1 VPDEQLTFT
10 VEPRKLAR
18 SGDVATAKAGATLR
32 GKDTHRR
39 ACLAAHAEAHDNY
52 VAAGGPPYTSGLID
66 DEVAALTGLDLQEAR
81 RRCVDLRNLG
91 LLEWKRDDLGR
102 IETRTNPAGN
112 ASSVSRLTPAG
123 RTALA

>member
-1 VPDEQLTFT
+1 MPDEQLTFT

-18 SGDVATAKAGATLR
+18 TGDVATAKAGATLR

-39 ACLAAHAEAHDNY
+39 ACLTAHARPDA
-52 VAAGGPPYTSGLID
+52 TSGLID